1 VKPAYFK
8 AGTLVCLI
16 IAAFVV
22 IVSRINVSTDLGLFL
37 PEAETQFDELLRHQ
51 LDNGASTNIILVAFS
66 GLERELLAEFNK
78 SFSEALRN
86 TSIFSK
92 VTNGAAALGEEALSF
107 LETNRYLLT
116 HNNLEQQFSAEG
128 FSAALDQRIEGL
140 ASTAAPMEKRY
151 LRRDPTGE
159 VLGLL
164 EEWQGKVSRFKKPN
178 ERHGVW
184 FSKDESRTLILAEI
198 GSDIRKMKNQIE
210 AVTVIRTTFEDMR
223 LPGIEVVMAGPAV
236 FAVESGEDIRADVRN
251 LTLVA
256 VFIVVL
262 FLLAVYR
269 SFRMMVLVLC
279 PLLAGVIAAT
289 AAILL
294 IYGQVHGIT
303 LAFGITLAGVAV
315 DYPIHL
321 LTGMGAEKLKGNS
334 SNSDH
339 ISKIWK
345 TLRLGVFSTVIAYA
359 AFLVSGFSGLQQLGM
374 FTIVG
379 LITAALFSRW
389 VLPYLVVSRIDTMP
403 GLTGFH
409 CALKNVCQRSLSLRF
424 VVPGVLFLALLALTI
439 SDRNILHLNVDS
451 LSPINE
457 TRRAEGKMLRND
469 LGFWYGGSMMLLTA
483 PDKEAVLQYSEF
495 LQPYL
500 DDLVTQSVIEGY
512 DMAAHFLP
520 SVKTQQKNQQQLL
533 ESGKIAENLAKAL
546 ADTPFRSGV
555 FEPFLD
561 DLATSAQLRP
571 LNIESLE
578 SSVIGKNLSSLVF
591 DFKDDSGGVILL
603 HGVNDDVKIKEF
615 ADSHEDLYYM
625 HLKTASTD
633 LVARSV
639 DRVSLSMLGCIF
651 IIYISL
657 GLAFRNFT
665 RPLKIMI
672 PTFSAAVTAAAILV
686 FSGNPLSI
694 FHLISLLLVV
704 GLGLDYALFFN
715 RLPDNDEEWDT
726 TFKSLWVC
734 AITTILVFGIL
745 MFSNT
750 PPLKAIGITVGIGAF
765 LSMIFAAMWA
775 ACPDKKAHRKFD

>member
-1 VKPAYFK
+1 MKPAYFK

-116 HNNLEQQFSAEG
+116 HNNLEQQFSVEG

-164 EEWQGKVSRFKKPN
+164 KEWQGKVSRFKKPT

-289 AAILL
+289 AVILL
-294 IYGQVHGIT
+294 SYGQVHGIT

-469 LGFWYGGSMMLLTA
+469 LGFWYGGSMMLVTA

-603 HGVNDDVKIKEF
+603 HGVNDDVRIKEF

-651 IIYISL
+651 VIYISL
-657 GLAFRNFT
+657 GLAFRSFT

-775 ACPDKKAHRKFD
+775 ACPDKKVHRKFD